1 MRTRSSLRD
10 MILAS
15 IFSALVVVM
24 TVVPYTGYISIG
36 GVLEI
41 TTLHIVTILAG
52 VLLGWK
58 YGAIV
63 GGVWGLTCILRC
75 LLVMPIYQP
84 YGFANVFVAL
94 LPRACVGL
102 VAGALFAALKKTR
115 MARTPAIM
123 VTAVAGSLTNT
134 VLVLSAMTVYCR
146 IHGVAGYEQAG
157 VYTILQSIVAA
168 IAALNGIVEILLAIV
183 IVPPVYFA
191 LQPRDAVLGVDL
203 GSSATKLALMK
214 GRKCLKTML
223 VEKDEAL
230 EDAIRRMNPG
240 KIDRIALTGVGAS
253 YIEGKVLDLPT
264 VKVEEFDALSR
275 GAKQNAG
282 VHNCV
287 LVSVGTG
294 TAFVRVSPVHTA
306 HLGGTGMGG
315 GMLKGMCRALCGT
328 ENMQEFYDLANKGDL
343 SRVDLVLKDVSQGNI
358 SNLQPDTTVANLAKL
373 APDAS
378 KEDIA
383 LGIYN
388 LVFQSLGVMAAFAA
402 KGLLTRKIVMVG
414 TIAQYPGAAA
424 ILETVAKLHRVKFII
439 PENAGFITAIGAAT
453 EY

>member
-1 MRTRSSLRD
+1 MRTRSSLRN

-15 IFSALVVVM
+15 ILCALVVVM

-41 TTLHIVTILAG
+41 TTLHIVAILAG

-63 GGVWGLTCILRC
+63 GAVWGLTCILRC
-75 LLVMPIYQP
+75 LIAFPIYKP
-84 YGFANVFVAL
+84 FGFANVFVAL
-94 LPRACVGL
+94 LPRLCVGL
-102 VAGALFAALKKTR
+102 VAGLLFGVLKKTR
-115 MARTPAIM
+115 MARTPSIM
-123 VTAVAGSLTNT
+123 IAAVGGTLTNT

-146 IHGVAGYEQAG
+146 IHGVQGYEAAG
-157 VYTILQSIVAA
+157 VYTVLQSIVASL
-168 IAALNGIVEILLAIV
+168 AALNGIVELLAAVI
-183 IVPPVYFA
+183 IVPSVYFA

-203 GSSATKLALMK
+203 GASTTKLALMK
-214 GRKCLKTML
+214 GRKCIKTML
-223 VEKDEAL
+223 AEKDEPL
-230 EDAIRRMNPG
+230 EDAIRRMNAG

-253 YIEGKVLDLPT
+253 YIEGNVLDLPT

-275 GAKQNAG
+275 GAKQSVG
-282 VHNCV
+282 VWNCL

-306 HLGGTGMGG
+306 HLGGSGMGG

-343 SRVDLVLKDVSQGNI
+343 SRVDLVLKDVSRGSI

-373 APDAS
+373 AQNAS
-378 KEDIA
+378 REDIA

-388 LVFQSLGVMAAFAA
+388 LVFQSLGVMAAFAT

-424 ILETVAKLHRVKFII
+424 ILDTVAKLHKVKFII
-439 PENAGFITAIGAAT
+439 PQNAGFITAIGAAT

>member
-1 MRTRSSLRD
+1 MRTRSSLRN

-15 IFSALVVVM
+15 ILCALVVVM

-75 LLVMPIYQP
+75 IIALPIYKP
-84 YGFANVFVAL
+84 FGFANVFVAF
-94 LPRACVGL
+94 LPRVCVGA
-102 VAGALFAALKKTR
+102 VAGLLFSLMKRTHV
-115 MARTPAIM
+115 ARTPSIMIAAIGG
-123 VTAVAGSLTNT
+123 TLTNT
-134 VLVLSAMTVYCR
+134 VLVLSAMTIYCKV
-146 IHGVAGYEQAG
+146 HGVEGYETAG
-157 VYTILQSIVAA
+157 VYTVLQSIVASL
-168 IAALNGIVEILLAIV
+168 AALNGIVELLAAVI
-183 IVPPVYFA
+183 IVPAVYFA

-203 GSSATKLALMK
+203 GASATKLALMK
-214 GRKCLKTML
+214 GRKCIKTL
-223 VEKDEAL
+223 LAEKDEPL

-240 KIDRIALTGVGAS
+240 HVDRIALTGVGAS
-253 YIEGKVLDLPT
+253 YIEGNVMGLPT
-264 VKVEEFDALSR
+264 VKVEEFTALAR
-275 GAKQNAG
+275 GAKQNAR
-282 VHNCV
+282 VHNCL

-306 HLGGTGMGG
+306 HLGGSGMGG

-328 ENMQEFYDLANKGDL
+328 ENMQEFYALAQKGDL
-343 SRVDLVLKDVSQGNI
+343 TRVDLVLKDVTQGNI

-373 APDAS
+373 DPQTS

-383 LGIYN
+383 AGIYN
-388 LVFQSLGVMAAFAA
+388 LVFQSLGVMAAFAT

-414 TIAQYPGAAA
+414 TITQYPGAAA
-424 ILETVAKLHRVKFII
+424 ILDTVAKLHRVKFII
-439 PENAGFITAIGAAT
+439 PEKAGFMTAMGAAT

>member
-1 MRTRSSLRD
+1 MRTRSSLRN

-15 IFSALVVVM
+15 IFCALVVVM
-24 TVVPYTGYISIG
+24 TVIPYTGYISIG

-41 TTLHIVTILAG
+41 TTLHVVTILAG

-75 LLVMPIYQP
+75 LMVFPIYKP
-84 YGFANVFVAL
+84 FGFANVFVAF
-94 LPRACVGL
+94 LPRLCVGL
-102 VAGALFAALKKTR
+102 VSGALFAALKKTR

-123 VTAVAGSLTNT
+123 VTAIAGSLTNT

-146 IHGVAGYEQAG
+146 IHGVQGYETAS
-157 VYTILQSIVAA
+157 VYTVLQSIVAS
-168 IAALNGIVEILLAIV
+168 IAALNGIVEILAAVV
-183 IVPPVYFA
+183 IVPAVYFA
-191 LQPRDAVLGVDL
+191 LQPRDAVLGIDL
-203 GSSATKLALMK
+203 GASTTKLALMK

-223 VEKDEAL
+223 AEKDEPL
-230 EDAIRRMNPG
+230 EDAICRMNPG

-253 YIEGKVLDLPT
+253 YIDGKVLDLPT

-275 GAKQNAG
+275 GAKQSVG
-282 VHNCV
+282 VYNCL

-306 HLGGTGMGG
+306 HLGGSGMGG

-328 ENMQEFYDLANKGDL
+328 ENMQEFYDLAKQGDL
-343 SRVDLVLKDVSQGNI
+343 TRVDLVLKDVSQGNI

-373 APDAS
+373 VPEAS

-388 LVFQSLGVMAAFAA
+388 LVFQSIGVMAAFAT
-402 KGLLTRKIVMVG
+402 KGLLTRKIVMTG

-424 ILETVAKLHRVKFII
+424 ILDTVAKLHNVKFII

>member
-1 MRTRSSLRD
+1 MRTRSSLRN

-15 IFSALVVVM
+15 IFCALVVVM

-75 LLVMPIYQP
+75 LMVFPIYKP
-84 YGFANVFVAL
+84 FGFANVFVAF
-94 LPRACVGL
+94 LPRLCVGL
-102 VAGALFAALKKTR
+102 VSGALFAALKKTR

-134 VLVLSAMTVYCR
+134 VLVLSAMTIYCR
-146 IHGVAGYEQAG
+146 IHGVAGYETAG
-157 VYTILQSIVAA
+157 IYTILQSIVAS
-168 IAALNGIVEILLAIV
+168 IAALNGIVEILAAVL
-183 IVPPVYFA
+183 IVPAVYFA

-203 GSSATKLALMK
+203 GASTTKLALMK

-223 VEKDEAL
+223 AEKDEPL
-230 EDAIRRMNPG
+230 EDAIRRMNVG
-240 KIDRIALTGVGAS
+240 KIDRVALTGVGAS
-253 YIEGKVLDLPT
+253 YIDGNVLNLPT

-275 GAKQNAG
+275 GAKQNVR

-287 LVSVGTG
+287 LASVGTG
-294 TAFVRVSPVHTA
+294 TAFVRISPVHTA

-315 GMLKGMCRALCGT
+315 GMLKGLCRALCGT

-358 SNLQPDTTVANLAKL
+358 SNLKPETTVANLAKL

-378 KEDIA
+378 REDIA

-388 LVFQSLGVMAAFAA
+388 LVFQSLGVMAAFAT
-402 KGLLTRKIVMVG
+402 KGLLTRKVVMVG
-414 TIAQYPGAAA
+414 TIAQYPGAPA
-424 ILETVAKLHRVKFII
+424 ILDTVAQLHKVKFII